1 MLESRNAI
9 EAKERKKKK
18 KKVKIKKEI
27 RKSGKAVCES
37 KWSENRWHVRR
48 RRLKLFEGKIDEIK
62 GEVVLS
68 SPRPSMFL
76 L

>member
-37 KWSENRWHVRR
+37 K
-48 RRLKLFEGKIDEIK
+48 
-62 GEVVLS
+62 
-68 SPRPSMFL
+68 
-76 L
+76 